1 MICRSWVVDG
11 QSECY
16 CWMMMMMVMM
26 MNRKTEDC
34 LVERLS
40 WVVTS

>member
-16 CWMMMMMVMM
+16 YWMMMMVMI